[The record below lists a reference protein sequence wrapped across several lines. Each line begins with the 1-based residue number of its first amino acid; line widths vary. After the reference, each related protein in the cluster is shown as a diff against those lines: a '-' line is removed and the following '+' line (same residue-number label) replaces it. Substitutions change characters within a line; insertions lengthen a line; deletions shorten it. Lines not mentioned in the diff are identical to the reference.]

1 MKESLKR
8 FFICLTVLVLSVGT
22 ALLIDR
28 GIDKKERE
36 TYSLGEE
43 ASVYDTVIKYSGQY
57 GIPEEM
63 IYTVMNMRSGCSRF
77 YDSDGR
83 YGYMGL
89 GAEDISLIEDSYDIA
104 ITEDML
110 RNPSY
115 NLLFGVQ
122 IISKLYSSL
131 GDKNAVYAAL
141 LYGEEDVREWL
152 NDTEYTDITG
162 SLTSVPE
169 SVGEEFYEYLRTE
182 QKYVKLYFENK

>member
-1 MKESLKR
+1 MKDSIKR
-8 FFICLTVLVLSVGT
+8 FIIAVIVLMLSVST
-22 ALLIDR
+22 AYFIDR
-28 GIDKKERE
+28 MIDKSERK

-43 ASVYDTVIKYSGQY
+43 ESVLKTVTEYSGQY
-57 GIPEEM
+57 GISEEV
-63 IYTVMNMRSGCSRF
+63 IYTVMKMRSNCSRF
-77 YDSDGR
+77 YESDGR

-89 GAEDISLIEDSYDIA
+89 NMDDVSLISDSYSIK

-131 GDKNAVYAAL
+131 GDENAVYAAL
-141 LYGEEDVREWL
+141 LYGEEKVKEWL
-152 NDTEYTDITG
+152 IDSNYTDITG

-169 SVGEEFYEYLRTE
+169 SMGDEFYSYLETE
-182 QKYVKLYFENK
+182 EKYVRLYFENK